1 MDFGPGY
8 RVYYIERK
16 GELVVLC
23 GGDKHRQQGDIE
35 TAIALARE
43 L

>member
-1 MDFGPGY
+1 
-8 RVYYIERK
+8 VYYIERK

-23 GGDKHRQQGDIE
+23 GGDKRRQQGDIE